1 MSRIGFFF
9 YHIFFNMLFG
19 IIYPPNMTIPI
30 STEVMHVRTRCSY
43 ERRRIV
49 FLFGI
54 RIMSLTCISD

>member
-9 YHIFFNMLFG
+9 YHIFFTMLLG
-19 IIYPPNMTIPI
+19 IFYPPNMTIPI
-30 STEVMHVRTRCSY
+30 STEIMYISTRRGS

-54 RIMSLTCISD
+54 RIASFTCVSD